1 MSESESECEE
11 GDEEYEQ
18 LPGKQLLKTLDDC
31 SDEPN
36 YQYLEV
42 QDEENKLYTYTVQTR
57 DSPVSGIQRKK
68 EELVAQLQ
76 TKTF

>member
-36 YQYLEV
+36 YQHLEV
-42 QDEENKLYTYTVQTR
+42 QDEENKLYTYTSADKRFIREWHTKKER
-57 DSPVSGIQRKK
+57 GVSGT
-68 EELVAQLQ
+68 AAN
-76 TKTF
+76 